1 MTESR
6 FRERRSAHRD
16 EPGSEPEPAAPSAA
30 AVEIAPPAAE
40 SVPPAA
46 ESVPPAAESVPAA
59 ESLPVT
65 ESVPDP
71 ESGADD
77 STLAEEAVP
86 VADLE
91 QLAEMEVPEPSFLEL
106 IEPHIEMALRFLGE
120 LPLTPEGERRVL
132 PRWAKREIDLL
143 GLLEQRTRGNL
154 PPPEQEYLQQ
164 ALDHLRTMYLKV
176 SR

>member
-1 MTESR
+1 MTESK

-16 EPGSEPEPAAPSAA
+16 EFEAEPSAPHAGVAASDVTAEPASPSDRIPEPVSPSDGIAQPVSPSDRIAEPVPAESPPSEP
-30 AVEIAPPAAE
+30 AE
-40 SVPPAA
+40 S
-46 ESVPPAAESVPAA
+46 E
-59 ESLPVT
+59 T
-65 ESVPDP
+65 
-71 ESGADD
+71 
-77 STLAEEAVP
+77 
-86 VADLE
+86 DLD
-91 QLAEMEVPEPSFLEL
+91 QLGDMEVPEPSFLEL

>member
-16 EPGSEPEPAAPSAA
+16 EPGAEPEAPAAAAMDIPGPEADSRPLADPVERSGWIAEPAAAEAPQVEPAA
-30 AVEIAPPAAE
+30 AAAPVAEPAEAAAE
-40 SVPPAA
+40 
-46 ESVPPAAESVPAA
+46 
-59 ESLPVT
+59 L
-65 ESVPDP
+65 DRL
-71 ESGADD
+71 AD
-77 STLAEEAVP
+77 
-86 VADLE
+86 
-91 QLAEMEVPEPSFLEL
+91 MEVPEPSFLEL

-143 GLLEQRTRGNL
+143 GILEARTRGNL
-154 PPPEQEYLQQ
+154 PPPEHEYLQQ

-176 SR
+176 SP

>member
-1 MTESR
+1 MTENK
-6 FRERRSAHRD
+6 FRERRSAHREESEA
-16 EPGSEPEPAAPSAA
+16 EPS
-30 AVEIAPPAAE
+30 APPAGVAEPDTTAEAVSPSEPIAE
-40 SVPPAA
+40 SASSSDRIAEPESVESPPAEPA
-46 ESVPPAAESVPAA
+46 ESAAEF
-59 ESLPVT
+59 
-65 ESVPDP
+65 DQ
-71 ESGADD
+71 
-77 STLAEEAVP
+77 
-86 VADLE
+86 LE
-91 QLAEMEVPEPSFLEL
+91 DMEVPEPSFLEL

>member
-1 MTESR
+1 MTESK
-6 FRERRSAHRD
+6 FRERRSAHREESEA
-16 EPGSEPEPAAPSAA
+16 EPS
-30 AVEIAPPAAE
+30 APPAGVAEPDTTAEAVSPSEPIAE
-40 SVPPAA
+40 SASSSDRIAEPESVESPPAEPA
-46 ESVPPAAESVPAA
+46 ESAA
-59 ESLPVT
+59 
-65 ESVPDP
+65 DF
-71 ESGADD
+71 DQ
-77 STLAEEAVP
+77 
-86 VADLE
+86 LE
-91 QLAEMEVPEPSFLEL
+91 DMEVPEPSFLEL

-176 SR
+176 SG

>member
-1 MTESR
+1 MTESK
-6 FRERRSAHRD
+6 FRERRSAHREESEA
-16 EPGSEPEPAAPSAA
+16 EPS
-30 AVEIAPPAAE
+30 APPAGVAEPDTTAEAVSPSEPIAE
-40 SVPPAA
+40 SASSSDRIAEPESVESPPAEPA
-46 ESVPPAAESVPAA
+46 ESAAEF
-59 ESLPVT
+59 
-65 ESVPDP
+65 DQ
-71 ESGADD
+71 
-77 STLAEEAVP
+77 
-86 VADLE
+86 LE
-91 QLAEMEVPEPSFLEL
+91 DMEVPEPSFLEL

>member
-16 EPGSEPEPAAPSAA
+16 EPGAEPAATAAEPSAPA
-30 AVEIAPPAAE
+30 AETSAPAAE
-40 SVPPAA
+40 SRPPANSVEPSRSAAEQAA
-46 ESVPPAAESVPAA
+46 ESSPIEEPAQAASPVVEPAETAAE
-59 ESLPVT
+59 L
-65 ESVPDP
+65 DRL
-71 ESGADD
+71 AD
-77 STLAEEAVP
+77 
-86 VADLE
+86 
-91 QLAEMEVPEPSFLEL
+91 MEVPEPSFLEL
-106 IEPHIEMALRFLGE
+106 VEPHIEMALRFLGE

-143 GLLEQRTRGNL
+143 GILEQRTRGNL

-176 SR
+176 SP